1 MSYDLYHQSR
11 YFCTNDMR
19 RSIAFKFIL
28 PFVQWFGL
36 MVIIAISIDYILHRL
51 DLLSIGYWLSYPGTL
66 LIILSFLYSLRK
78 RKIFESG
85 SPRRMLSLHEYLA
98 WAGSILIL
106 VHAGIHFNA
115 VLPWLGIIMMLVTV
129 GSGLTGKYLLKKA
142 TENLKDKKK
151 DLKDSG
157 VSEEDTGKQLF
168 FDSITKKKKKKWRIV
183 HIPITI
189 AFTVLAI
196 LHIITIIMFIK

>member
-1 MSYDLYHQSR
+1 
-11 YFCTNDMR
+11 
-19 RSIAFKFIL
+19 
-28 PFVQWFGL
+28 
-36 MVIIAISIDYILHRL
+36 
-51 DLLSIGYWLSYPGTL
+51 
-66 LIILSFLYSLRK
+66 
-78 RKIFESG
+78 
-85 SPRRMLSLHEYLA
+85 
-98 WAGSILIL
+98 
-106 VHAGIHFNA
+106 
-115 VLPWLGIIMMLVTV
+115 MMLVTV

-157 VSEEDTGKQLF
+157 VSEEDAGKQLF
-168 FDSITKKKKKKWRIV
+168 FDSITVDLMKKWRIV